1 MTHRK
6 DSRWIAT
13 AMAIAIVLAPIP
25 AAAAT
30 APGTLSGHIVAAD
43 SKAPLAGARL
53 HVGDPRSNAVRS
65 SAPTGAD
72 GRFEVAGLP
81 AAAYEIAVESRGGL
95 YVVDSPL
102 RLEPGEHRTVQLAI
116 ASGQEAPT
124 APPGSAPKKT
134 AATFWNN
141 PLTATLVVVGAA
153 VIVGVIVEQTTSN
166 DTTSPS
172 NP

>member
-1 MTHRK
+1 MMDFM

-13 AMAIAIVLAPIP
+13 ALAIAIVLAPIP
-25 AAAAT
+25 TAAAS
-30 APGTLSGHIVAAD
+30 APGTLSGRLVAAD
-43 SKAPLAGARL
+43 TKAPLAGARL

-72 GRFEVAGLP
+72 GSFEIAGLP

-102 RLEPGEHRTVQLAI
+102 RLEPGEHRTVQLSV
-116 ASGQEAPT
+116 ASGNAAPT
-124 APPGSAPKKT
+124 APASSAPKKT

-141 PLTATLVVVGAA
+141 PLTATIVVVGAA
-153 VIVGVIVEQTTSN
+153 VIVGVIVERTTSS